1 MLTLG
6 PRTSFWTAAAVAGL
20 ALWGSGAPT
29 VIYPLY
35 AHEWGLSAGDT
46 SAIFAIY
53 PIVLILV
60 LILFGNLSDA
70 KGRRFT
76 ILLGLAAMAVGSVIF
91 GLAPDLIAVFVG
103 RALMGVGVGLSLSPA
118 TAAMVEFGGP
128 TGAARASSTTTAS
141 TATGL
146 ALATL
151 VGGALV
157 EYAPAPLHLTFWVLF
172 GVVVVVGCAAW
183 FLPRHTRDDSAPRWR
198 PRPLSVPRG
207 LRMAVAA
214 GALGISSAFALGAVY
229 LALGALIASDLVHSD
244 NAFVNGAVL
253 AICAAVIG
261 IVAILARRL
270 APRKALLFGP
280 MATLIGLGLMVES
293 GVAHSLFLFVLA
305 SVAGGAGYS
314 LLFSGGLGVLTAA
327 APAHHRAGVI
337 SSAYVVGYLA
347 QAIAALG
354 LGALATAHGLE
365 LAIVV
370 GAPIIVLIGVA
381 ALIVSRFGIFGFR
394 EHAESSMM
402 TVTRT

>member
-1 MLTLG
+1 
-6 PRTSFWTAAAVAGL
+6 
-20 ALWGSGAPT
+20 
-29 VIYPLY
+29 
-35 AHEWGLSAGDT
+35 
-46 SAIFAIY
+46 
-53 PIVLILV
+53 
-60 LILFGNLSDA
+60 
-70 KGRRFT
+70 
-76 ILLGLAAMAVGSVIF
+76 
-91 GLAPDLIAVFVG
+91 
-103 RALMGVGVGLSLSPA
+103 
-118 TAAMVEFGGP
+118 
-128 TGAARASSTTTAS
+128 
-141 TATGL
+141 
-146 ALATL
+146 
-151 VGGALV
+151 
-157 EYAPAPLHLTFWVLF
+157 
-172 GVVVVVGCAAW
+172 
-183 FLPRHTRDDSAPRWR
+183 
-198 PRPLSVPRG
+198 
-207 LRMAVAA
+207 MAVAA